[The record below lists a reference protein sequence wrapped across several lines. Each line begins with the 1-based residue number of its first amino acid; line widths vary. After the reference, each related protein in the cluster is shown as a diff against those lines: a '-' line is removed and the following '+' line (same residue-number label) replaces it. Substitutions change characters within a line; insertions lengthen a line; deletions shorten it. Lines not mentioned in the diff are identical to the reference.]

1 MKVYLPNGAVRDD
14 AWLQKKLNYISKKTY
29 QGIFSFDVL
38 GLQDIHR
45 NLNENNCKII
55 YYKQALGST
64 EFTSMR
70 EVINRK
76 R

>member
-14 AWLQKKLNYISKKTY
+14 AWLQKKLNYISKRHIKVS
-29 QGIFSFDVL
+29 FSFDVL

-55 YYKQALGST
+55 YYKQGL
-64 EFTSMR
+64 
-70 EVINRK
+70 
-76 R
+76 